1 MITLDQI
8 KKLDARVKAALE
20 RITAL
25 KEENSQ
31 LKVRLS
37 EYERRIEELDIHV
50 SRFKKEQGEIE
61 AGIISVLAKL
71 DSLEDDIEKKTPAE
85 APSADKAPQEALSD
99 TDSEEAEEDLGAEI
113 PAPGKDQ
120 LDIF

>member
-71 DSLEDDIEKKTPAE
+71 DSLEDDIEKKTPDE
-85 APSADKAPQEALSD
+85 APAADKAPHEVLPD